1 MSFPI
6 PSIKTIFV
14 PNKDS
19 LMHLIKSDE
28 TLRKFLP
35 NILTTVQGEASLF
48 EKLSPWLHTTELWLS
63 QKILSLPTLMAIAEA
78 PYSDEYHLAATF
90 EVYSAFCQA
99 IPSLDLILTPNGFG
113 IVSNQNV
120 VPASK
125 ERVER
130 LILQLQNTADT
141 ALESLLNLLPGRAD
155 WQDSKPYLYWG
166 NTLFPN
172 ISIAREVITKGTT
185 GSLYEQYFRLRP
197 QIIAIEVQIADE
209 FLSPELL
216 IRFRHMLVD
225 CPSQLTAPEK
235 RVISQVRS
243 EIASI
248 LNGMTPNR
256 EHLVSIVNYIRH
268 HPNDF
273 IAWHT
278 SATAQLFSPPVFQNK
293 KESKG
298 YWF

>member
-1 MSFPI
+1 M
-6 PSIKTIFV
+6 
-14 PNKDS
+14 
-19 LMHLIKSDE
+19 LLITSDE

-48 EKLSPWLHTTELWLS
+48 EKLSPWLHTAELWLN
-63 QKILSLPTLMAIAEA
+63 QKVFSLPTLQAIAED
-78 PYSDEYHLAATF
+78 PDSEEFHLAATF
-90 EVYSAFCQA
+90 VVHSAFRQA

-125 ERVER
+125 DRVER
-130 LILQLQNTADT
+130 LILQLQDSADT
-141 ALESLLNLLPGRAD
+141 ALESLLDLLPGRAD
-155 WQDSKPYLYWG
+155 WQDSKPYFYWG
-166 NTLFPN
+166 TTLFPN
-172 ISIAREVITKGTT
+172 ISIAREVKTKGST
-185 GSLYEQYFRLRP
+185 GSLYDQYFRLRP
-197 QIIAIEVQIADE
+197 QIIAIEDQMAEE

-216 IRFRHMLVD
+216 TRLRHMLVD
-225 CPSQLTAPEK
+225 CPSQLTAPEQ
-235 RVISQVRS
+235 RVIRQVRS
-243 EIASI
+243 GIASM
-248 LNGMTPNR
+248 LNGMPPNR

-268 HPNDF
+268 HPDDF